1 MVCRMGPQ
9 CQAFPPPVK
18 LFSDPKNGVP
28 QFLRRQSRKMVGCY
42 IYTYIHIVMYVCMY
56 IYIYMYRIIVY
67 ICLCAHTH
75 TEYFFGV
82 KHDKQEP
89 LVSSFFGFYRC
100 SFVHVFCFLP
110 LTALAQSPPLTH
122 GLWDWL
128 CMGLVNMLIRV
139 ICWRLF
145 YFANRKS
152 TTCGIYI

>member
-42 IYTYIHIVMYVCMY
+42 IYVYTYSYVCMHIYIHVY
-56 IYIYMYRIIVY
+56 IYICIYMYRIIVY
-67 ICLCAHTH
+67 ICLRAHTH

-110 LTALAQSPPLTH
+110 LTALAQSPPLTQ
-122 GLWDWL
+122 GLGDWL

-139 ICWRLF
+139 IC
-145 YFANRKS
+145 
-152 TTCGIYI
+152 